1 MTLIRRPTPLADL
14 VSFRDA
20 MERLFDERFFRP
32 MWVAN
37 AERQTVPALDLF
49 TTPEAV
55 IARVALPGIKPEDV
69 DVTIGDDLVTISGAF
84 KEEKE
89 TSDAG
94 YLRKELSQGEFS
106 RSFSLPTAIKADAA
120 KAEFKDGLL
129 TLTLPKTEEVKP
141 THVKVQVS

>member
-1 MTLIRRPTPLADL
+1 MTLIRRPTPLSDL
-14 VSFRDA
+14 VSFQDV
-20 MERLFDERFFRP
+20 MDRLFDERFFRP
-32 MWVAN
+32 MWIASG
-37 AERQTVPALDLF
+37 ERHAAPALDLY

-55 IARVALPGIKPEDV
+55 IAKVALPGVKPEDV
-69 DVTIGDDLVTISGAF
+69 DVTVGDDLVTISGVF

-94 YLRKELSQGEFS
+94 YVHKELSQGKFS

-120 KAEFKDGLL
+120 KAEFTDGLL
-129 TLTLPKTEEVKP
+129 TLTIPKTEEVKP